1 MLKALSEHPAIPKVY
16 AYGRIEHFQL
26 LSMQLLH
33 PSLGDIVKEN
43 GPLPLATVLEITDQ
57 MASASPV

>member
-16 AYGRIEHFQL
+16 AYGRIEHFEL

-33 PSLGDIVKEN
+33 QSLDDIVKES
-43 GPLPLATVLEITDQ
+43 GPLP
-57 MASASPV
+57 